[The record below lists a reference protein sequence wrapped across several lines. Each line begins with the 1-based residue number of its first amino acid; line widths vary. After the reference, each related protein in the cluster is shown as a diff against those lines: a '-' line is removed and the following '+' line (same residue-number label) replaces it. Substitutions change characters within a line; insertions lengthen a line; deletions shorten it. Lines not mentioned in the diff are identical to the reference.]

1 MSTQGVRVQ
10 IAGHWVGVNTF
21 SDAQYYWRNGYRLQI
36 GGMTYNK
43 HDDMDMSRRHIE
55 TLFHKRIYG

>member
-1 MSTQGVRVQ
+1 MSVWLGS
-10 IAGHWVGVNTF
+10 NTSGRWHYVSEF
-21 SDAQYYWRNGYRLQI
+21 AKAQYYWRMGYKIKI

-43 HDDMDMSRRHIE
+43 HDMDMSRRHIE